1 MNLISDCI
9 DVATYAAF
17 ELSVLHR
24 LEFRSVAI
32 PANGDPYVAAF
43 LKRRGIGVSTNDL
56 SQADWH
62 RSIALVQNDSE
73 YLDESDLALILE
85 NAYEPKAELSNPL
98 LEGIFGPVDAIWFDN
113 VRQNLERIDS
123 NLKFAVAADLVFRVG
138 NYVKS
143 FDSYT
148 RQFRRPLSRVFHD
161 LHRRLEPPK
170 PSAVSARS
178 SAANPA
184 EFVAESRGNLL
195 LLRLNTLLAAG
206 VSEPDWREIWLLRQD
221 AKPSSALHERF
232 ASRSGFL
239 AYVASLLDR
248 ASHFDKWAL
257 SFIDNG
263 FFTTSEITD
272 FLANLRNVSA
282 VYSKDFSEFTG
293 HRAIIVTA

>member
-1 MNLISDCI
+1 MSLISDRI
-9 DVATYAAF
+9 DAATYAAF

-24 LEFRSVAI
+24 LEFKSVAI

-43 LKRRGIGVSTNDL
+43 LKRRGIAVSTNDL
-56 SQADWH
+56 SQADWY

-73 YLDESDLALILE
+73 HLDESDLALILE
-85 NAYEPKAELSNPL
+85 NAYEPRAELSNPL
-98 LEGIFGPVDAIWFDN
+98 LGGIFGPVDAIWFDN

-123 NLKFAVAADLVFRVG
+123 NLKFALAADLVFRVG
-138 NYVKS
+138 QYVRS

-148 RQFRRPLSRVFHD
+148 RHFRQPLSRVFRD

-170 PSAVSARS
+170 PSAISARA
-178 SAANPA
+178 SAVNPA

-195 LLRLNTLLAAG
+195 FLRLNTLFAAG
-206 VSEPDWREIWLLRQD
+206 GSEPDWREIWLFGRD
-221 AKPSSALHERF
+221 AKPFSALRERF
-232 ASRSGFL
+232 TSRSGFF

-282 VYSKDFSEFTG
+282 VYSKDFSEFAG